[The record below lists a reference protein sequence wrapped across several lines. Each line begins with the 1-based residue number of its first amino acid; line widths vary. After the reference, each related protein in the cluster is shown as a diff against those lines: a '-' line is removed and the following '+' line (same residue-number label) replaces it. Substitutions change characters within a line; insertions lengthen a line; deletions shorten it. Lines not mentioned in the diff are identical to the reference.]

1 MIELNNDLI
10 LPGTLTALIGLFS
23 YYTVKLYLLRQKF
36 KHIPGP
42 PADGLIGFYFGN
54 TLEIVIK
61 KINDIDLVDIF
72 TEWY

>member
-1 MIELNNDLI
+1 MIELIHNLI
-10 LPGTLTALIGLFS
+10 LPGILTALVGSFS

-42 PADGLIGFYFGN
+42 PANGLIGFYFGN
-54 TLEIVIK
+54 TLEIIVK
-61 KINDIDLVDIF
+61 KIKGIDLVDIF